1 MALISRGQI
10 TISIVEDGADG
21 RSVTSTDVEFAQSS
35 SATTAPTTGWQTTS
49 PTWVNGSY
57 IWQRV
62 KTIFSTGEINYS
74 PAVNV
79 TGSQGDEGRGVVS
92 ITEQYYLS
100 TSKESLAGGSWS
112 DSSYTWS
119 SGKYIWTRS
128 KITYSSGTPL
138 IAYTDP
144 YCDSSWEAV
153 NEIQVGTVN
162 LLTGASNGLGWTS
175 VGEYADRVFK
185 KVLPADTTEVYFY
198 SQYLPVL
205 EVGATYTLAFDIK
218 AEGDFNRTEIYI
230 LSSKYSTN
238 GALFNA
244 QISGTTDEY
253 QRAVIQFVPDSDYT
267 DLTDVRVRFDIDNT
281 ITSSTR
287 GGATLWI
294 KEPMMVK
301 GNVAPESFLIPPDDI
316 FEDIS

>member
-79 TGSQGDEGRGVVS
+79 TGAQGDEGRGVVS

-112 DSSYTWS
+112 DSPYTWS

-198 SQYLPVL
+198 SQYL
-205 EVGATYTLAFDIK
+205 
-218 AEGDFNRTEIYI
+218 
-230 LSSKYSTN
+230 
-238 GALFNA
+238 
-244 QISGTTDEY
+244 
-253 QRAVIQFVPDSDYT
+253 
-267 DLTDVRVRFDIDNT
+267 
-281 ITSSTR
+281 
-287 GGATLWI
+287 
-294 KEPMMVK
+294 
-301 GNVAPESFLIPPDDI
+301 
-316 FEDIS
+316 